1 MHEPARQNLPTN
13 ESNRLGGRSFPAQLR
28 RSKAAWFRDDERF
41 PYKRSPL
48 PLSFAT
54 ESPMLHWA
62 RRRQPARSDLTERN
76 FSAHHLQNG
85 KERSTMSTS
94 PKVGRRR
101 WTIGVLL
108 GVGILINYFDRVNI
122 SVAAPQLQQ
131 EFGLTPGDLGLLF
144 SAFFWSYAILQ
155 VPVGMVLDR
164 FGVTNVSRIGAFLWG
179 VASALVAFATG
190 FGTIFGARVLLGVAE
205 APAFPA
211 NSKATGYWFP
221 RGERATA
228 TAIFDAAAKFSNVI
242 GVPLVAFA
250 VVAFGWR
257 WGFGLTAVLS
267 FAYFLAYWWI
277 YRDPSADVKLSR
289 AEHAYIV
296 EGGASPEGPSGASP
310 FAMLG
315 YLLQNRKVWGL
326 TIGFAAY
333 GYSFYLFLTWL
344 PGYLVSQMHMSII
357 KSAGYAAIPWAFA
370 TVADLVVGGWLI
382 DHLIARGYDETVVRK
397 TVLVGGMVLGLAVFG
412 ATTTDDPAWAI
423 FWISIAL
430 SGLAAAAPVG
440 WSIPSLIAP
449 RGGTGA
455 IGGVMNFLNNLMG
468 AVAPA
473 VTGFLVG
480 ATNSF
485 TSAFLVAGVVLLIGI
500 FSYVVVLGRIEP
512 IPEPAGGETAP
523 QPRIA

>member
-1 MHEPARQNLPTN
+1 
-13 ESNRLGGRSFPAQLR
+13 
-28 RSKAAWFRDDERF
+28 
-41 PYKRSPL
+41 
-48 PLSFAT
+48 
-54 ESPMLHWA
+54 
-62 RRRQPARSDLTERN
+62 
-76 FSAHHLQNG
+76 
-85 KERSTMSTS
+85 MSTAEMS
-94 PKVGRRR
+94 GGGTGQKVGIGAPPAGRRR
-101 WTIGVLL
+101 WTIGILL

-131 EFGLTPGDLGLLF
+131 EFGLTPADVGLLF

-164 FGVTNVSRIGAFLWG
+164 FGVMPVSRIGAFLWG
-179 VASALVAFATG
+179 VASGLVAFATG

-221 RGERATA
+221 RGERALA

-257 WGFGLTAVLS
+257 WGFGLTAILS
-267 FAYFLAYWWI
+267 FAYFLAYWI
-277 YRDPSADVKLSR
+277 VYRDPSADAKLSR
-289 AEHAYIV
+289 EERNYIR
-296 EGGASPEGPSGASP
+296 EGGATPEGPSEASP
-310 FAMLG
+310 FGMLG
-315 YLLQNRKVWGL
+315 YVLRNRKVWGL

-333 GYSFYLFLTWL
+333 GYTFYLFLTWL
-344 PGYLVSQMHMSII
+344 PGYLVTAMHMSII
-357 KSAGYAAIPWAFA
+357 KSAGYAAIPWLFA
-370 TVADLVVGGWLI
+370 TISDLVVGGWLI
-382 DHLIARGYDETVVRK
+382 DRMIARGHDETLVRK

-412 ATTTDDPAWAI
+412 ATMTTTPFWAI
-423 FWISIAL
+423 VWISIAL

-449 RGGTGA
+449 RGGTGT
-455 IGGVMNFLNNLMG
+455 IGGVMNFFNNLMG

-485 TSAFLVAGVVLLIGI
+485 STAFLVAGVVLLIGI

-512 IPEPAGGETAP
+512 IPEPDGAVAAP
-523 QPRIA
+523 ASA